1 MLASRL
7 RIAPIRSNSGL
18 IGQNKRPD
26 SQARDC
32 RSVEAVV
39 QVAAATTGEAE
50 SVTAIV
56 KALSDLNVLWAWQL
70 RQASDAHWARFG
82 ASLGLELAIKAELA
96 SPSSGATLSRL
107 RPEDVPPRLRRF
119 LLIPDVDGGP
129 PRRLYAFGALI
140 FGLLTV
146 PPHDRQNLVI
156 TVLEL
161 LALVSGLLLPIPFE
175 KLQRFWMDDLEGERG
190 WAVLPTTLDFQKA
203 LATICFA
210 SFLFVCVFSIFT
222 GLYIAAAGHR
232 ASLQFYENAMP
243 ALSYLIA
250 TLVFGGTWPMLGLI
264 FWNVLIAA
272 NSPIPVIC
280 AVLVTLGFASLFLT
294 ILNYFSTIEMALELY
309 HLPRYMMLHFA
320 VLIPWLRHRLTDE
333 ALRPGAERRAAEL
346 RALLGMEVNQS
357 GASHPELPA

>member
-18 IGQNKRPD
+18 IGQNKRSD

-175 KLQRFWMDDLEGERG
+175 TLQRFWMDDLEGERG

-210 SFLFVCVFSIFT
+210 SFLFVCVFSIFI

-280 AVLVTLGFASLFLT
+280 AVG
-294 ILNYFSTIEMALELY
+294 
-309 HLPRYMMLHFA
+309 PRY
-320 VLIPWLRHRLTDE
+320 PWLRV
-333 ALRPGAERRAAEL
+333 ALPDHLEL
-346 RALLGMEVNQS
+346 LLD
-357 GASHPELPA
+357 H

>member
-1 MLASRL
+1 MLSASCPSLLVVVFMLTSRLASVSPLRRNSRL
-7 RIAPIRSNSGL
+7 T
-18 IGQNKRPD
+18 GQNKRPD
-26 SQARDC
+26 IQVRDC

-39 QVAAATTGEAE
+39 QVAAATIGEAE
-50 SVTAIV
+50 SVAAVV
-56 KALSDLNVLWAWQL
+56 KALTDLNVLWAWQL

-96 SPSSGATLSRL
+96 SPSSGATLGKL

-175 KLQRFWMDDLEGERG
+175 TLQRFWMDDLEGERG

-210 SFLFVCVFSIFT
+210 SFLFVCVFSIFI
-222 GLYIAAAGHR
+222 GLYVAAAGHR
-232 ASLQFYENAMP
+232 ASLQFYENIMP

-280 AVLVTLGFASLFLT
+280 AVG
-294 ILNYFSTIEMALELY
+294 
-309 HLPRYMMLHFA
+309 PRY
-320 VLIPWLRHRLTDE
+320 PWLRV
-333 ALRPGAERRAAEL
+333 ALPDHLEL
-346 RALLGMEVNQS
+346 LLD
-357 GASHPELPA
+357 H